1 MKLIDRYIC
10 EFMNEKNLSDE
21 EKDMLITSECPCDSF
36 NDVDS
41 DGTGIY
47 CANDKKEENKCY
59 KCWNRECDYER
70 KIVFPAIYKHFK
82 HTEDG
87 MLNNYMYVTMGI
99 IKFIAFDDYGKYIS
113 EPYAYLKRF
122 SAQHTERSSK
132 PVSGSYITIIEKDGC
147 FYSPNIKEN
156 EELVL
161 YKSLYD
167 GHKAYARPLEMF
179 LSKVDHEKYPDIKQK
194 YRFEIVRY

>member
-87 MLNNYMYVTMGI
+87 MLNNYMYCTIGI
-99 IKFIAFDDYGKYIS
+99 SKSITEEEILNNECVFLYDVY
-113 EPYAYLKRF
+113 
-122 SAQHTERSSK
+122 HTEM
-132 PVSGSYITIIEKDGC
+132 
-147 FYSPNIKEN
+147 KEN
-156 EELVL
+156 IHLFLADGVLRHESEEYEELVI

-167 GHKAYARPLEMF
+167 NHIAYARPLEMF
-179 LSKVDHEKYPDIKQK
+179 LSEVDHEKYPDIKQK

>member
-10 EFMNEKNLSDE
+10 EFLDEKNLCDE

-41 DGTGIY
+41 EGNGIY

-59 KCWNRECDYER
+59 KCWNRECNYER
-70 KIVFPAIYKHFK
+70 KIVFPAVYKHFK

-87 MLNNYMYVTMGI
+87 MLNNYMYCTIGI
-99 IKFIAFDDYGKYIS
+99 
-113 EPYAYLKRF
+113 
-122 SAQHTERSSK
+122 SK
-132 PVSGSYITIIEKDGC
+132 PVD
-147 FYSPNIKEN
+147 NIKKYGIITPVRSSEN
-156 EELVL
+156 RQTYFIRFDFKLNRWVHEKENYNGKLVL

-167 GHKAYARPLEMF
+167 GNTWVRPLEMF
-179 LSKVDHEKYPDIKQK
+179 LSEVDHVKYPDIKQK

>member
-41 DGTGIY
+41 DGTEIY

-70 KIVFPAIYKHFK
+70 KIVFPAVYKHFK

-87 MLNNYMYVTMGI
+87 MLNNYMHCTIGI
-99 IKFIAFDDYGKYIS
+99 SKSITEEEILNHECVFLYDVH
-113 EPYAYLKRF
+113 
-122 SAQHTERSSK
+122 HTEM
-132 PVSGSYITIIEKDGC
+132 
-147 FYSPNIKEN
+147 KEN
-156 EELVL
+156 IHLFLADGVLRHESEEYEELVI

-167 GHKAYARPLEMF
+167 NHIAFARPLDMF
-179 LSKVDHEKYPDIKQK
+179 LSEVDHKKYPDIKQK